1 MLRQLA
7 AFRKEHGYIRVDEH
21 WKRYPELAG
30 WIVAIRGQLETLT
43 YDQIVSLND
52 LGFFNRLDREWLAK
66 YARLQIFKD
75 TMGHCD
81 VPARWSKNPALSVWV
96 HNHRG
101 KVQIVP
107 WRRKLL
113 SDLGFNFRLVDKS
126 PPIDWDDGIKRLKQY
141 KERFGNC
148 DVPARWSE
156 DKSLGLWL
164 SRLRKRDVK
173 RSLGDEKIR
182 QLDNLGFAWN
192 PFRSA
197 WELKLRELRA
207 FKEQHGHCR
216 VPGSPDGLGCWVS
229 NIRHTKEKL
238 SETRIRRL
246 NEIGFDWNPFQTY
259 WSTQYKNILDYKQR
273 FGHANVPAHWK
284 ENPELARWVSEQR
297 MKKAELSPD
306 RIQLLEDAGIDWD
319 PNETAWVRHY
329 EELKEFRKEHGH
341 CNPPMSQ
348 SLLRKWVDHQ
358 RAKAD
363 KMPKHRKKLLDE
375 LGFMWTGYN
384 QKVWMQRYEELKDYK
399 VKHGHC
405 SPPARSSPLAKW
417 VSVQRIMKAKM
428 LTERRQLLDEIG
440 FEWQILPHID

>member
-182 QLDNLGFAWN
+182 QLDNLGFDWN
-192 PFRSA
+192 PLRSA
-197 WELKLRELRA
+197 WELKLKELKA

-216 VPGSPDGLGCWVS
+216 VSLAPSGLGCWVG
-229 NIRHTKEKL
+229 NIRQTKEKL
-238 SETRIRRL
+238 SEKRIRKL
-246 NEIGFDWNPFQTY
+246 NQIGFDWNPYETY
-259 WSTQYKNILDYKQR
+259 WNTQYESLLDFKQR
-273 FGHANVPAHWK
+273 FGHANVPARWK
-284 ENPELARWVSEQR
+284 ENRELACWVSDQR
-297 MKKAELSPD
+297 TKKAELPPD
-306 RIQLLEDAGIDWD
+306 RMQLLEDAGIDWD
-319 PNETAWVRHY
+319 PNETAWIRHY
-329 EELKEFRKEHGH
+329 EELIKFSKEHGH
-341 CNPPMSQ
+341 CNTPMSQ

-358 RAKAD
+358 RNKVN

-375 LGFMWTGYN
+375 IGFMWTGYQ

-405 SPPARSSPLAKW
+405 SPAARSSALANW
-417 VSVQRIMKAKM
+417 VAVQRIAKAKM
-428 LTERRQLLDEIG
+428 LPERRQLLNEIG
-440 FEWQILPHID
+440 FVWQINARR